1 MDTKHCNKCHI
12 DKPLTEFYYRKDKNI
27 YNGSCKLFQ
36 KEYHAIYD
44 RKGLDYYDKSDGNLE
59 LSCQQC
65 LILTKKVSHT
75 KSKEQ
80 IILDRQKRFPSLIP
94 TGILKYC
101 GKCKTEK
108 DESEFPITKSTGV
121 PERLPYCKI
130 CSNRKKI

>member
-27 YNGSCKLFQ
+27 QRGKCNLCQ
-36 KEYHAIYD
+36 KEDEAIYD
-44 RKGLDYYDKSDGNLE
+44 RKGLDYYDKMDDNLQ
-59 LSCQQC
+59 LHCQQC
-65 LILTKKVSHT
+65 PIPSKKVSLK

-80 IILDRQKRFPSLIP
+80 IILNRQKRFPSLIP